1 MEMYP
6 HSHQPRASLI
16 PLRVLL
22 VTGIFTLL
30 SFAIS
35 LLLGIL
41 GMVGWAA
48 LHHATPKLTLVY
60 RYFAP
65 PIAGVIGL
73 VALVVATVLEV
84 RHYRQAKAL
93 AAIERM
99 SF

>member
-1 MEMYP
+1 MSP
-6 HSHQPRASLI
+6 HSRPPRASLI

-22 VTGIFTLL
+22 ITGIFILL

-41 GMVGWAA
+41 GISLWAA
-48 LHHATPKLTLVY
+48 LHHTTPKLTLVY

-65 PIAGVIGL
+65 PVAGVIGL
-73 VALVVATVLEV
+73 ITLVAATVLEV